1 MKRLTALW
9 WLTLVVLILATRR
22 KPAPPP
28 DPPRM
33 WDLYPARTESSSAG
47 HVTWTR
53 V

>member
-1 MKRLTALW
+1 VKRILGFV
-9 WLTLVVLILATRR
+9 WLAAVVLLLATRR
-22 KPAPPP
+22 KPVPPP

>member
-1 MKRLTALW
+1 MKRLFALW

-28 DPPRM
+28 RM
-33 WDLYPARTESSSAG
+33 WDLNPARTESSSAG